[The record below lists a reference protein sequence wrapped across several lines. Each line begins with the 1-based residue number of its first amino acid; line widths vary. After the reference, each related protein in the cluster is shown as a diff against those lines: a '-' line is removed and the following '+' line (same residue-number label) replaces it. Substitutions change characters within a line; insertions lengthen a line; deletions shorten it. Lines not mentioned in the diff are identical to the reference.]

1 MKRYNAVIFDLDGVV
16 CHTDKYHYLAWK
28 SVADELGIPFDEKV
42 NDRLRG
48 ISRMDSLE
56 IILERSEVKYT
67 QEEKAAIAAKKN
79 QLYREYLKTMTPEDI
94 PGDVGR
100 TLNRLKG
107 LGIKLAIGSS
117 SRNAKTILNRLG
129 LEDIFDVV
137 ADGNIISKAKPD
149 PEVFLKAAELL
160 GEEPADCLVIE
171 DAASG
176 IEAAAAGG
184 FDTAGIGEAARLP
197 KCTYPLNS
205 VAELMQR

>member
-184 FDTAGIGEAARLP
+184 FDTAGIGEAARSP